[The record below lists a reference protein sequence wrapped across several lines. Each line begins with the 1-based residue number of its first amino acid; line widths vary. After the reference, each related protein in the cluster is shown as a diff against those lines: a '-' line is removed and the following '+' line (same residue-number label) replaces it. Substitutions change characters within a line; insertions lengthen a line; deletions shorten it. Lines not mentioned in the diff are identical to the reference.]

1 MDFKTFDFFVS
12 KFNSGCFL
20 EYKKILE
27 CLNDTHHDSFD
38 NCKKII
44 KQWDICRKKKN
55 KQNIYDINNCSN
67 IIRFIDII
75 FIIKKTEMF

>member
-44 KQWDICRKKKN
+44 KQWDICRNRLNAGIQYILNTMVNQN
-55 KQNIYDINNCSN
+55 KYNRS
-67 IIRFIDII
+67 R
-75 FIIKKTEMF
+75 K

>member
-12 KFNSGCFL
+12 KFNSECFL

-55 KQNIYDINNCSN
+55 K
-67 IIRFIDII
+67 
-75 FIIKKTEMF
+75 